1 MTAKKTT
8 RKEPATIHVQNG
20 LLELQVFILYHPSLG
35 LFWNLAIPLATVL
48 PITSRDVSHR
58 IIPATR
64 TICVEPFPVLGN
76 RAERDDD
83 LNARQSESTIV

>member
-20 LLELQVFILYHPSLG
+20 LLELQEFILYRPSLG
-35 LFWNLAIPLATVL
+35 LFYNSLDVL
-48 PITSRDVSHR
+48 PITPRDMPHRITSRDMPHR
-58 IIPATR
+58 ITPATR

-76 RAERDDD
+76 RAEH
-83 LNARQSESTIV
+83 